1 MLEPGP
7 GLDPAERNSLD
18 REDEEE
24 RELVR
29 PPDINRD
36 SNRSATR
43 LELFFDLA
51 FVLFV
56 TRCADVLAENET
68 VAGGLKFAAILA
80 VGWWAWASTTLYAN
94 RFDTDD
100 AIFRLLTLTGM
111 AGVIAMAAAA
121 DTVTTTSGLWFALGY
136 VLLRVVL
143 VVGYLRVWR
152 LLPHTRRGIRPYL
165 FGHTAGAACWLIS
178 LAVPAPGRYVLW
190 AVGVAV
196 DLLGPTLAARVPDAP
211 PLHMEHLPERF
222 GLFVILV
229 LGESVGA
236 TVLGLHDGGW
246 GAGVVTAA
254 LFALLVAASLWWS
267 YFDLSGGAA
276 KRRLV
281 QEGGQRTRQGVHDFY
296 VYAHLPVAVSLAAV
310 AVGLEHAVLHGSD
323 EHLSPGTRG
332 VLGVGLASYL
342 LSATLIQ
349 AVLSGRYRAAMLW
362 PGLGVP
368 LILAITIAANPS
380 PTVFVALCAAVL
392 VAGVATGVTQHRV
405 GQFGVAKV

>member
-1 MLEPGP
+1 MPESRPGP
-7 GLDPAERNSLD
+7 EPAERALD

-29 PPDINRD
+29 PPGVNRE

-56 TRCADVLAENET
+56 ARCADVLAKNET
-68 VAGGLKFAAILA
+68 VAGGLNFAAILA

-100 AIFRLLTLTGM
+100 AIFRLLTLAGM

-121 DTVTTTSGLWFALGY
+121 DAVTTVSGQWFAMGY
-136 VLLRVVL
+136 VLLRMVL
-143 VVGYLRVWR
+143 VIGYLRVWR
-152 LLPHTRRGIRPYL
+152 LMPHTRRGIRPYL
-165 FGHTAGAACWLIS
+165 FGHTTGAACWLIS
-178 LAVPAPGRYVLW
+178 LAVPSPGRYVLW

-222 GLFVILV
+222 GLLVILV
-229 LGESVGA
+229 FGESVAA

-246 GAGVVTAA
+246 TAGVVTAA
-254 LFALLVAASLWWS
+254 LFAFLVAASLWWS

-281 QEGGQRTRQGVHDFY
+281 QEGGERTRQGVHDFY
-296 VYAHLPVAVSLAAV
+296 VYAHLPVAVSLAAI

-332 VLGVGLASYL
+332 VLGAGLAGYL
-342 LSATLIQ
+342 LSAALIQ
-349 AVLSGRYRAAMLW
+349 AILSGRYGAAVLW

-368 LILAITIAANPS
+368 LVLVITMLLNPS
-380 PTVFVALCAAVL
+380 PAVLVALCAAVL
-392 VAGVATGVTQHRV
+392 VTGVATGVAQHRF
-405 GQFGVAKV
+405 GQLRVAKV